1 MILLLLLLV
10 AAHASAVPV
19 VPNFSSGSMTSR
31 TTTKTKV
38 NEVINQYDFRTG
50 YELSVTGT
58 NIKAIGGE
66 IAPRKI
72 VNTTNTVNAVSSK
85 WTGLDPLDKPV
96 WNLVNEGQAFQ
107 YTETL
112 QGPGLTTHSIIN
124 RETDMESITETTSIF
139 TQ

>member
-1 MILLLLLLV
+1 MIILLLLLV
-10 AAHASAVPV
+10 AAPAAAVPV
-19 VPNFSSGSMTSR
+19 VPNFSSGSMTAT

-38 NEVINQYDFRTG
+38 TEVINQYDYNTG

-66 IAPRKI
+66 IAPRALTTTI
-72 VNTTNTVNAVSSK
+72 NTINGVSSK
-85 WTGLDPLDKPV
+85 WTGLDPSDKPV
-96 WNLVNEGQAFQ
+96 WHIVNPGEALQ

-112 QGPGLTTHSIIN
+112 QGPGLTTHTIID
-124 RETDMESITETTSIF
+124 RTTDIESKTETTSIF

>member
-10 AAHASAVPV
+10 ATPAAAVPV

>member
-10 AAHASAVPV
+10 AAPASAVPV

-139 TQ
+139 TH